1 VTRLRQLAPP
11 HRDDALVAGVLA
23 LVSLAQVLVLLP
35 IGSRWVGVVV
45 ALGSTLPIAWR
56 RSNPLA
62 AAIAGSLPWLIPT
75 DGFLL
80 VGYVAVFFLYYSLGA
95 YVDDLR
101 VVGATI
107 ALAVAIAL
115 GGTWSQ
121 HLGIGEYAGAVL
133 ALVAPPAVGR
143 LVRRHR
149 LRAVEL
155 ERVAAQLERERDHQ
169 ARIAVAEERARIAR
183 ELHDIVSHAVS
194 LVAVQA
200 DAAEAALDHDP
211 ELARAPLRT
220 VRASA
225 QEALDEM
232 RRLLGVLRTAD
243 AAGDRDPLPGLAD
256 VPALVD
262 AARAAGVD
270 VQLDVVGEPV
280 PLPQSLDLSAHRI
293 VQEALTNARKHAPG
307 APVAVALRWE
317 EHELELLVRDWGPG
331 PNGPPSADAHGLVGM
346 RERVLLHH
354 GALTTGAPGDGR
366 GFEVRVVLP
375 LERA

>member
-1 VTRLRQLAPP
+1 
-11 HRDDALVAGVLA
+11 
-23 LVSLAQVLVLLP
+23 
-35 IGSRWVGVVV
+35 
-45 ALGSTLPIAWR
+45 
-56 RSNPLA
+56 
-62 AAIAGSLPWLIPT
+62 
-75 DGFLL
+75 
-80 VGYVAVFFLYYSLGA
+80 
-95 YVDDLR
+95 VDDLR
-101 VVGATI
+101 VVGATVVFGL
-107 ALAVAIAL
+107 ALAL

-121 HLGIGEYAGAVL
+121 HLGIGEYAGAAL

-149 LRAVEL
+149 LRAREL

-169 ARIAVAEERARIAR
+169 ARIAVAEERTRIAR

-200 DAAEAALDHDP
+200 DAAEAALDRDP
-211 ELARAPLRT
+211 ELARAPLRI

-243 AAGDRDPLPGLAD
+243 AAGERDPLPGLAD
-256 VPALVD
+256 VPALVE
-262 AARAAGVD
+262 AARAVGVD
-270 VQLDVVGEPV
+270 VRLDVSGDPV

-307 APVAVALRWE
+307 APVAVALRWRE
-317 EHELELLVRDWGPG
+317 QELELLVRDHGPG
-331 PNGPPSADAHGLVGM
+331 PNGRASGDAHGLVGM
-346 RERVLLHH
+346 RERVLLHR
-354 GALTTGAPGDGR
+354 GELSAGAPSDGP

-375 LERA
+375 LVRA

>member
-1 VTRLRQLAPP
+1 VTRLRQLVPP
-11 HRDDALVAGVLA
+11 HRDDAAVAVVLA

-35 IGSRWVGVVV
+35 IGSRWAGAVV

-56 RSNPLA
+56 RTHPVA
-62 AAIAGSLPWLIPT
+62 AAVAGSLPWLIPT

-95 YVDDLR
+95 YVEDLR
-101 VVGATI
+101 VVGATVVF
-107 ALAVAIAL
+107 ALALAL

-121 HLGIGEYAGAVL
+121 HLAIGEYAGAAL

-143 LVRRHR
+143 LVRHQR
-149 LRAVEL
+149 LRAREL
-155 ERVAAQLERERDHQ
+155 ERVAAQLELERDHR

-200 DAAEAALDHDP
+200 DAAEAALDRDP
-211 ELARAPLRT
+211 ELARAPLHT

-232 RRLLGVLRTAD
+232 RRLLGVLRAAD
-243 AAGDRDPLPGLAD
+243 GGSDRDPLPGLAD
-256 VPALVD
+256 VPALVE
-262 AARAAGVD
+262 AARSAGVD
-270 VQLDVVGEPV
+270 VQLEVAGDPV

-307 APVAVALRWE
+307 APVAVALRWRE
-317 EHELELLVRDWGPG
+317 RDLQLLVRDWGPG
-331 PNGPPSADAHGLVGM
+331 PNGPQSADAHGLVGM
-346 RERVLLHH
+346 RERVLLHR
-354 GALTTGAPGDGR
+354 GELTTGAPSDGP

-375 LERA
+375 LVRA

>member
-11 HRDDALVAGVLA
+11 HRDDAVVAGVLA

-56 RSNPLA
+56 RSHPLA

-101 VVGATI
+101 VVGATVV
-107 ALAVAIAL
+107 LAVAISLA
-115 GGTWSQ
+115 GTWSQ

-143 LVRRHR
+143 LVRRQR
-149 LRAVEL
+149 LRTGDL
-155 ERVAAQLERERDHQ
+155 ERVAAQLERERDHRAQ
-169 ARIAVAEERARIAR
+169 IAVAEERARIAR

-200 DAAEAALDHDP
+200 DAAEAALDRDP

-232 RRLLGVLRTAD
+232 RRLLGVLRAAD
-243 AAGDRDPLPGLAD
+243 GVSERDPLPGLAD

-262 AARAAGVD
+262 AVRTAGVD
-270 VQLDVVGEPV
+270 VRLDVVGDPA

-307 APVAVALRWE
+307 APVAVALRWQ
-317 EHELELLVRDWGPG
+317 EHELELIVRDWGPG
-331 PNGPPSADAHGLVGM
+331 PNGQPSADAHGLVGM
-346 RERVLLHH
+346 RERALLHH
-354 GALTTGAPGDGR
+354 GALTTGAPSDGT

-375 LERA
+375 LEHA

>member
-243 AAGDRDPLPGLAD
+243 AVGDRDPLPGLAD

-293 VQEALTNARKHAPG
+293 VQEAL
-307 APVAVALRWE
+307 
-317 EHELELLVRDWGPG
+317 
-331 PNGPPSADAHGLVGM
+331 NGPPSADAHGLVGM